1 MARVRPRPVHDLA
14 RDLRTL
20 AAVAASADSVDDLL
34 RRGLDWLG
42 RLVPYDLA
50 TVFELR
56 GDQLW
61 IRVARGPLAGDRVR
75 HHSLDLADFPTIRE
89 VIETRRARAYTEHD
103 HSEGDGDPF
112 DGVLD
117 LPPGHSCMVV
127 PLCAGDACFGVTTLD
142 RSVCGT
148 YPAETV
154 ELAEVYAQILAIA
167 VRSTE
172 QKLALERL
180 HRQDHER
187 LMAVDADPAMRA
199 ERLFE
204 KSASPAVL
212 DLAARARQVAATEA
226 SVLVIGEPGV
236 GKRRLARAI
245 HGWSPRADQPLIA
258 VDCAALPAER
268 LAGELSGRAGALRLA
283 NGGTLLVT
291 DVDVLPLAL
300 QQQLAEVLGDGCFV
314 APDGASAFKVDVR
327 VIATSSADLRQAVA
341 EGRFREDLYYR
352 LAVSLLELPPLRA
365 RAEDLPLA
373 CGLLLA
379 ERAPG
384 AVRRGAHV
392 TAAGIEHLA
401 RHAWPGNLTELANV
415 LERAAVVAKDG
426 GLGPEALEL
435 PVWHDGVRPVAAAP
449 VRTLADVQRD
459 HISSVLIR
467 TGGRI
472 YGEQG
477 AAHLL
482 GLKPSTLQSRMQKL
496 GLDRRAALARSRAAT

>member
-1 MARVRPRPVHDLA
+1 MSRSRARPVHDLA
-14 RDLRTL
+14 QDLRTL
-20 AAVAASADSVDDLL
+20 AGVAASADSVDELL

-56 GDQLW
+56 GGALV
-61 IRVARGPLAGDRVR
+61 IRVARGPLAGERVR
-75 HHSLDLADFPTIRE
+75 RHSLDLGDFPTIRE

-127 PLCAGDACFGVTTLD
+127 PLCAGDTCFGVVTLD
-142 RSVCGT
+142 RRTCGR

-154 ELAEVYAQILAIA
+154 ELAEVYAQVLAIA

-172 QKLALERL
+172 QKLALARL
-180 HRQDHER
+180 HRQDHEH
-187 LMAVDADPAMRA
+187 LMSVDADPVARA
-199 ERLFE
+199 ARLFE
-204 KSASPAVL
+204 RSASPAVR
-212 DLAARARQVAATEA
+212 DLVGRARQLAATDA
-226 SVLVIGEPGV
+226 SVLVVGEPGV

-245 HGWSPRADQPLIA
+245 HAWSARADQPLVA
-258 VDCAALPAER
+258 VDGAAPGLH
-268 LAGELSGRAGALRLA
+268 LAS
-283 NGGTLLVT
+283 GGTLLIAAVE
-291 DVDVLPLAL
+291 VLSPEL
-300 QQQLAEVLGDGCFV
+300 QEQLADALRDGCFV
-314 APDGASAFKVDVR
+314 APDGASAFKLDVR
-327 VIATSSADLRQAVA
+327 VIATTSVDLRQAVA

-352 LAVSLLELPPLRA
+352 LAVSPLEPPPLRE
-365 RAEDLPLA
+365 RAEDLPLV
-373 CGLLLA
+373 CELLLA

-401 RHAWPGNLTELANV
+401 RHDWPGNLTELANV
-415 LERAAVVAKDG
+415 LERAAAIAADVA
-426 GLGPEALEL
+426 LGPEVLEL
-435 PVWHDGVRPVAAAP
+435 SAWRGGVPAAVP
-449 VRTLADVQRD
+449 RVRTLADVQRD
-459 HISSVLIR
+459 HIRSVLVQ

-472 YGEQG
+472 YGDQG

-496 GLDRRAALARSRAAT
+496 GLDRRAALAPPRAAT